1 MKFMNNPIKLD
12 GIKTAKKKKRL
23 EEALKR
29 NILRRKQQSI
39 QRQHAE
45 TRLNQSEGDA
55 NNDNV

>member
-1 MKFMNNPIKLD
+1 MNNPIKLD
-12 GIKTAKKKKRL
+12 GIKAAKKKKRL